1 MPVKYEEYAVD
12 LWGRSRRK
20 IALWMK
26 GQLLIGILI
35 AIFTYLTLSLLGI
48 QYALL
53 LALIAGAM
61 NLVPY
66 GIWIALI
73 PAISFS
79 YLSGGISSALMVAGA
94 YMIIHLFDNFLFTP
108 LIIKKCSRS
117 FPVGGDFGCG
127 HRF

>member
-1 MPVKYEEYAVD
+1 MGAFSQENCSLDERTTTYWYFDSYFYLSNPFAFRHTI
-12 LWGRSRRK
+12 RSSFGSYCGSNEFSSLR
-20 IALWMK
+20 
-26 GQLLIGILI
+26 
-35 AIFTYLTLSLLGI
+35 YL
-48 QYALL
+48 
-53 LALIAGAM
+53 
-61 NLVPY
+61 
-66 GIWIALI
+66 IALI

-108 LIIKKCSRS
+108 LIIKKCNRS